1 MLYNVVWVEKL
12 EWRGFINS
20 INKTIKELL
29 VEILIVLFFVYGGDI
44 LKDIKT
50 KEIKKKDIKVF
61 DRATAWKERIK
72 DPVV

>member
-1 MLYNVVWVEKL
+1 MIKAVVYARFSSDNQRVSQP
-12 EWRGFINS
+12 RISRNINS
-20 INKTIKELL
+20 S
-29 VEILIVLFFVYGGDI
+29 FFVYGGDI

-72 DPVV
+72 DPVVYIR